1 MKRVISVR
9 RLREF
14 WQVHPDAETPLREWY
29 KVAVKTDW
37 RNLQDVR
44 KTYPG
49 ADAVEAASG
58 ATMTVFNIGGNKY
71 RLVTS
76 IWYGG
81 RQVYV
86 KLVLTHAEYAKDRWK
101 RLL

>member
-1 MKRVISVR
+1 MKRVVSIR

-14 WQVHPDAETPLREWY
+14 RQSHPDAETPLRTWF
-29 KVAVKTDW
+29 KVASKAKW

-44 KTYPG
+44 RAYPN
-49 ADAVEAASG
+49 ADGVEVASG
-58 ATMTVFNIGGNKY
+58 ATMTVFNTGGNKY

-81 RQVYV
+81 QQIYI
-86 KLVLTHAEYAKDRWK
+86 KLVLTHAEYDKNKWK